1 MTHKDIMTNTDT
13 NIKQHSTQC
22 LPQNVSWTKD
32 LHTQKQC
39 SNRCHELWKSCSRFL
54 KIRVTGKERRQKL
67 TLKKNSLRTKM
78 TQNRPGIKVSLIF
91 SNRSIS
97 YRKLQTSPSSVH
109 QSRECGGQRGRRS
122 VTREHGPGAGGGRV
136 LVTTFL
142 RESSP
147 NAGSSSHELYAGQQ
161 IQASTSE
168 RVALITFVTFKCL
181 PTLITSQ
188 IPFFES

>member
-1 MTHKDIMTNTDT
+1 MLTLLKN
-13 NIKQHSTQC
+13 Q
-22 LPQNVSWTKD
+22 
-32 LHTQKQC
+32 
-39 SNRCHELWKSCSRFL
+39 SNREREKT
-54 KIRVTGKERRQKL
+54 KIYV
-67 TLKKNSLRTKM
+67 KKNSLRTKM

-97 YRKLQTSPSSVH
+97 YRKLQTPPSSVH
-109 QSRECGGQRGRRS
+109 QSRECGGQGGRRS
-122 VTREHGPGAGGGRV
+122 VTREHRAGAGGGRV

-168 RVALITFVTFKCL
+168 HVALITFVTFKCL
-181 PTLITSQ
+181 PTLCNYYNYFSNPIFWVLKYFHFMLYHKENNPLNSIQQYTE
-188 IPFFES
+188 IIF